1 MVDETLEAGVDVTLD
16 TYPYLPGCTTL
27 AALLPSWASAGG
39 PSKTLERLEDPEIR
53 EKIRVAVE
61 ETGCD
66 GGHGIPTN
74 WEEIQITSTQ
84 DESILTYAGKRVAE
98 VARIVGKPPIEV
110 FFEVLRKDKLATGCL
125 MHIGNEENVRMIMK
139 HAKHMAGSDAILH
152 GQTLHP
158 RAYGTF
164 TKYLAHYA
172 RELEMFTIPEI
183 IAHLTS
189 RPAKRLN
196 VYPFRGH
203 LAEGSAA
210 DLVLFHPDA
219 VQDMATFDEP
229 KLPSRGIRFVLV
241 NGEVAVDEG
250 KLTGAR
256 GGKVLR
262 RAKDGSITSNGAS
275 A

>member
-1 MVDETLEAGVDVTLD
+1 
-16 TYPYLPGCTTL
+16 
-27 AALLPSWASAGG
+27 
-39 PSKTLERLEDPEIR
+39 
-53 EKIRVAVE
+53 
-61 ETGCD
+61 
-66 GGHGIPTN
+66 
-74 WEEIQITSTQ
+74 
-84 DESILTYAGKRVAE
+84 
-98 VARIVGKPPIEV
+98 
-110 FFEVLRKDKLATGCL
+110 

-164 TKYLAHYA
+164 TKYLGTVYSGRSRRVIIWLTRYPAHYA

-210 DLVLFHPDA
+210 DLVLFHPEA

-262 RAKDGSITSNGAS
+262 RAKDGSITSNGAG